1 MSRHTIRYPEILP
14 EPFQKQLDLSMAVH
28 KSGIGP
34 RLLELVFLRVSQV
47 NGCAFCIDMHVRNLL
62 AAGEDLQRIALLPA
76 WRESDCYNARERAAL
91 DWAEKVNAL
100 HDDKALDASFAL
112 LDRQFSE
119 REIAELTFAV
129 AVIRTW
135 NTLNVSLRTPVE
147 RKPLA
152 A

>member
-1 MSRHTIRYPEILP
+1 MSRHTIAYPNLIQDA
-14 EPFQKQLDLSMAVH
+14 FQKQLALSQAVH
-28 KSGIGP
+28 KFSVGP
-34 RLLELVFLRVSQV
+34 RLLELVFLRVSQI

-62 AAGEDLQRIALLPA
+62 SAGEDLQRISLLPA
-76 WRESDCYNARERAAL
+76 WREAECFNVRERAAL
-91 DWAEKVNAL
+91 DWAEHVNAL
-100 HDDKALDASFAL
+100 DDDKALDACFVA

-129 AVIRTW
+129 AAIRTW
-135 NTLNVSLRTPVE
+135 NALNVSLRTPVE